1 MAMYLLGDLLKYSE
15 DTEKKI
21 VCPGIGILAYK
32 HEGY

>member
-1 MAMYLLGDLLKYSE
+1 MAMYLLGDLLKHRE

-21 VCPGIGILAYK
+21 VCPVSGILASK